1 MMSLA
6 KADRDQDRS
15 MTEASEVT
23 ILIVEDSDEVANIV
37 IIGLRKTGWNVHHAV
52 NAQAALDFL
61 RNKRPDVILLDIG
74 LPVMNGWQLLD
85 EIYKDEDNL
94 TIPVIVLSAYTDGE
108 NLKTGQLYNIY
119 RYLGK
124 PVTPQDLRQV
134 IKMALDSG

>member
-1 MMSLA
+1 
-6 KADRDQDRS
+6 
-15 MTEASEVT
+15 MTEASEVN

-37 IIGLRKTGWNVHHAV
+37 IIGLRKTGWNVHHAI
-52 NAQAALDFL
+52 NAQAALDFI
-61 RNKRPDVILLDIG
+61 RDKRPDVILLDIG
-74 LPVMNGWQLLD
+74 LPVMNGWQFLD

-134 IKMALDSG
+134 IRKALDSG

>member
-1 MMSLA
+1 
-6 KADRDQDRS
+6 